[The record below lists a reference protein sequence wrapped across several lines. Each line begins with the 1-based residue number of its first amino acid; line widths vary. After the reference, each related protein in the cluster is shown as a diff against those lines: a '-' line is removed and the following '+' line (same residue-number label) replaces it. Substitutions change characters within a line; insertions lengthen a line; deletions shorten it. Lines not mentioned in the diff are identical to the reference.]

1 MAKIKFE
8 DRKEEHKLKI
18 NDANA
23 TSHPPLP
30 NYLYFYSS
38 ILRQTSIRVFEFKT
52 KTKYKI

>member
-30 NYLYFYSS
+30 NYFYFYSS
-38 ILRQTSIRVFEFKT
+38 ILRQTSIRVFELKT